1 MVNMVK
7 VRVIGSS
14 EVREVTFEQAKE
26 IVEKTYNDPVG
37 GLVADGR
44 TGETIWQITPDVEE
58 IVVIE
63 QMIGGG

>member
-26 IVEKTYNDPVG
+26 IVEKTMEIDVNLYTNSEQAAPDTVG
-37 GLVADGR
+37 GERAQ
-44 TGETIWQITPDVEE
+44 EAK
-58 IVVIE
+58 
-63 QMIGGG
+63 

>member
-1 MVNMVK
+1 MTKIVK

-14 EVREVTFEQAKE
+14 EVREVTFEQARE
-26 IVEKTYNDPVG
+26 IIEETYNNPVG
-37 GLVADGR
+37 GMVTDAK
-44 TGETIWQITPDVEE
+44 TGGIIWQISPNIEE